1 MTLLLSDKQLSLKH
15 EITKSLMKIVLGDK
29 IWTKKERNENFEK
42 AVDVYLYKQYGKKI
56 AEPPKKVFGMECDNE
71 NTQERF

>member
-1 MTLLLSDKQLSLKH
+1 
-15 EITKSLMKIVLGDK
+15 MKIVLGDK

-42 AVDVYLYKQYGKKI
+42 VVDVYLYKQYGKKI
-56 AEPPKKVFGMECDNE
+56 AEPPKKVSGMECDNE

>member
-1 MTLLLSDKQLSLKH
+1 
-15 EITKSLMKIVLGDK
+15 MKIVLGDK

-71 NTQERF
+71 NTQERC